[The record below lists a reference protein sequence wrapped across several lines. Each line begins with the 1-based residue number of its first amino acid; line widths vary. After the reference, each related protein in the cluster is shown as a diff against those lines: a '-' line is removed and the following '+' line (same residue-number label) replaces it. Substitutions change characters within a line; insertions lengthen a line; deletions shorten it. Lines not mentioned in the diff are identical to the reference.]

1 MKNLVVKDNRLIQAS
16 YTLGLVEQRLIL
28 LAIVGS
34 RNLAEP
40 ITAETI
46 LMVRAEDYA
55 KHFGVERQAGYMA
68 LADAVETL
76 FNRRATVDVYD
87 KQRNRMRPMAV
98 RWVTA
103 MQYEENSGC
112 VSLRFGHEVIPLITK
127 LEEQFTSYELQQ
139 IAGLKSAYAIRLY
152 ELLMQWKASKKTPLF
167 DLHEFRRQ
175 LGLADNEY
183 TIMGDFK
190 KRVLEPSIAQI
201 NQHADI
207 TVSYEQH
214 KAGRTITG
222 FSFAFTQKKQAKDV
236 TPKAKKSAAKPKTT
250 KQEEQLDWMTADILD
265 RFIGLSMA
273 QQQTTL
279 DRAEAQLKGAK
290 QARFKAARSGS
301 VKQLMTEFSLDINEA
316 MMKL

>member
-1 MKNLVVKDNRLIQAS
+1 MELVVKDNRLIQAS
-16 YTLGLVEQRLIL
+16 YILGLVEQRLIL
-28 LAIVGS
+28 LAIVSS
-34 RNLAEP
+34 RNLIET

-46 LMVRAEDYA
+46 LTVKAEDYA

-87 KQRNRMRPMAV
+87 KQKNRMRPMTV

-152 ELLMQWKASKKTPLF
+152 ELLIQWKTSKRTPLF
-167 DLHEFRRQ
+167 DLQEFRRQ
-175 LGLADNEY
+175 LGLDNDEY
-183 TIMGDFK
+183 SRIFDFK
-190 KRVLEPSIAQI
+190 KNVLELSITQI
-201 NQHADI
+201 NTQTDI

-222 FSFAFTQKKQAKDV
+222 FSFSFTQKKQPKDV
-236 TPKAKKSAAKPKTT
+236 TPKAKKSPSKPQPP
-250 KQEEQLDWMTADILD
+250 KQEEQIDWMTADILD
-265 RFIGLSMA
+265 RFIGLPTA
-273 QQQTTL
+273 QQTTTL
-279 DRAEAQLKGAK
+279 DKVEAKLKGAK
-290 QARFKAARSGS
+290 KARFKAARSGS
-301 VKQLMTEFSLDINEA
+301 LKQLMTDFSLDINEA
-316 MMKL
+316 MMTL

>member
-1 MKNLVVKDNRLIQAS
+1 
-16 YTLGLVEQRLIL
+16 
-28 LAIVGS
+28 
-34 RNLAEP
+34 
-40 ITAETI
+40 
-46 LMVRAEDYA
+46 
-55 KHFGVERQAGYMA
+55 VERQAGYMA
-68 LADAVETL
+68 LSDAVETL

-167 DLHEFRRQ
+167 DLEEFRAQ
-175 LGLADNEY
+175 LGLDNDEY
-183 TIMGDFK
+183 SRIFDFK
-190 KRVLEPSIAQI
+190 KNVLELSITQI
-201 NQHADI
+201 NTQTDI

-222 FSFAFTQKKQAKDV
+222 FSFSFTQKKQPKDV
-236 TPKAKKSAAKPKTT
+236 TPKAKKSPSKPQPP
-250 KQEEQLDWMTADILD
+250 KQEEQIDWMTADILD
-265 RFIGLSMA
+265 RFIGLPTA
-273 QQQTTL
+273 QQTATL
-279 DRAEAQLKGAK
+279 DKVEAKLKGAK
-290 QARFKAARSGS
+290 KARFKAARSGS
-301 VKQLMTEFSLDINEA
+301 LKQLMTDFSLDINEA
-316 MMKL
+316 MMTL